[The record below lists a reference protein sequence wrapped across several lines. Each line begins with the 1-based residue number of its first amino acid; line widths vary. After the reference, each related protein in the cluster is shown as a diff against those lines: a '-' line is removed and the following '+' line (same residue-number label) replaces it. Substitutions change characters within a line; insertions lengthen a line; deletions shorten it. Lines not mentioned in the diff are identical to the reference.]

1 MVKEGFRQLKWF
13 GQSNDLFNQGGFNAD
28 LKPYPT
34 SIFADR
40 VLDICL
46 IEMEIIRRKVVII
59 IICKLRADSS
69 QLQIT
74 KTMQGNEW
82 HFGN

>member
-1 MVKEGFRQLKWF
+1 MK
-13 GQSNDLFNQGGFNAD
+13 
-28 LKPYPT
+28 
-34 SIFADR
+34 
-40 VLDICL
+40 
-46 IEMEIIRRKVVII
+46 MIRRKVVVVI

-74 KTMQGNEW
+74 KMMQGNEW

>member
-1 MVKEGFRQLKWF
+1 M
-13 GQSNDLFNQGGFNAD
+13 
-28 LKPYPT
+28 
-34 SIFADR
+34 
-40 VLDICL
+40 
-46 IEMEIIRRKVVII
+46 EMIRRKVVII

-74 KTMQGNEW
+74 KMMQGNEW